1 MKWFKLSKSKKIIL
15 VLLIVNVIAFS
26 AAESYA
32 HKYSPVQSP
41 NQETEK
47 LGYFEKGWQIINWS
61 YNLLKYFKKP
71 NTIS

>member
-15 VLLIVNVIAFS
+15 ILLTVNIIAFS

-32 HKYSPVQSP
+32 HKFSPGQNT

-47 LGYFEKGWQIINWS
+47 IDYLEKGWQIINWS

-71 NTIS
+71 NT